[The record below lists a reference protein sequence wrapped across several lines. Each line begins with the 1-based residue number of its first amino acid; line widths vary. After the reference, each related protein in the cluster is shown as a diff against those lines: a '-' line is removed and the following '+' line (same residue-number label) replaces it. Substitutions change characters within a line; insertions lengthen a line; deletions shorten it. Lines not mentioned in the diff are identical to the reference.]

1 MELLR
6 QRRRRRRR
14 KRRWFRWYFH
24 KCCVLPK
31 NQSPRKVIDTNKS
44 SRKLVDTLYCEW
56 VKRVNIAIYS
66 RRVKLVKMAF
76 GCQTFGMVKMP
87 LRYFK
92 GRRYFIVKDSY
103 FKEDEGGS
111 SSKHVK
117 KSQSSRST
125 FTMKES
131 VVKENK
137 KTFLL
142 SILVFRKNQSG
153 YYIHI
158 HVQRMIH
165 TYTRTCTIL
174 QLLRHPNTHST
185 KT

>member
-1 MELLR
+1 
-6 QRRRRRRR
+6 
-14 KRRWFRWYFH
+14 
-24 KCCVLPK
+24 
-31 NQSPRKVIDTNKS
+31 
-44 SRKLVDTLYCEW
+44 
-56 VKRVNIAIYS
+56 
-66 RRVKLVKMAF
+66 MAF

-185 KT
+185 KTQRKIGSYLCCYNLLNLLSNLMGLLSKFLFLFVHCIAHLTMAMEFVNQ